1 MVARS
6 RRNVLRT
13 AGLAA
18 GAAGAGA
25 VGFGA
30 GTQASADE
38 DRLPRGVTTFVFVSG
53 SNGSAGGNS
62 ELGLLGHRSVGVP
75 LPGHGPTSPQFSRA
89 YQAPQDLAALATQP
103 SPMAGVTLDDF
114 VAATIDVVRRAAPA
128 GPVILVGGS
137 MGGATISRVAN
148 AVPHLLTRLVYDAAF
163 CCVDLPSCG
172 DYLFTPEGSTSLL
185 LTMPGAIGDPERI
198 GGSRVNWRS
207 ADPEF
212 LTKAKAALMAGG
224 SEAEFLA
231 MLASLQPDESV
242 QVPVADARG
251 EANTWGRV
259 PRTYIR
265 HTEDRA
271 IPLAL
276 QDRMIAEAD
285 RLTPD
290 NPFDV
295 RSVATS
301 HAATADAWPEIIEI
315 LHGLAG

>member
-1 MVARS
+1 M
-6 RRNVLRT
+6 RT
-13 AGLAA
+13 ASLAA
-18 GAAGAGA
+18 GAVGAGA
-25 VGFGA
+25 VGVWA
-30 GTQASADE
+30 GGQASADE
-38 DRLPRGVTTFVFVSG
+38 GRHPRGVTTFVVVTG
-53 SNGSAGGNS
+53 SNGNPGGIS
-62 ELGLLGHRSVGVP
+62 DLGLLGHRSVGVP
-75 LPGHGPTSPQFSRA
+75 LPGHGSDSGQFTRA

-114 VAATIDVVRRAAPA
+114 VAATIDVVRRVARF

-137 MGGATISRVAN
+137 MGGATVSRVGN
-148 AVPHLLTRLVYDAAF
+148 EVPHLLSRIVYDTAF

-185 LTMPGAIGDPERI
+185 LTMPGAIGDPEQI

-207 ADPEF
+207 ADPGF
-212 LTKAKAALMAGG
+212 LAKAKAALMAGA
-224 SEAEFLA
+224 SEAEFLG
-231 MLASLQPDESV
+231 MLASLQPDEAI
-242 QVPVADARG
+242 QVPIADARG
-251 EANTWGRV
+251 DAKTWGRL

-265 HTEDRA
+265 HTEDMA

-301 HAATADAWPEIIEI
+301 HAATADKWPEIIEI
-315 LHGLAG
+315 LDGLARQ